1 MYVVLYDQAGR
12 LSFDKR
18 ISAKQL
24 KNNHNDIYSKDKGSM
39 IDYEDKI

>member
-24 KNNHNDIYSKDKGSM
+24 KNNLNDIRLKVNL
-39 IDYEDKI
+39 IARFRL